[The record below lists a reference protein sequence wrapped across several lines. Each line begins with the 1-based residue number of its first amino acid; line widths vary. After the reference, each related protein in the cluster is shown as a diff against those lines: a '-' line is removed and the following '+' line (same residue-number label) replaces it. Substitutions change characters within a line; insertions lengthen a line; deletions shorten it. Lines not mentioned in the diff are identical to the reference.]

1 MSPPVPS
8 KQNFKHCDDYIDD
21 PTAPPVLRTFLAYA
35 RSPAHGM
42 WGGSQPKLFAT
53 YDGVRYRVT
62 MASRHGDVGLSLD
75 HDRDYGYIK
84 RAPVDALTEL
94 GAQP

>member
-1 MSPPVPS
+1 
-8 KQNFKHCDDYIDD
+8 
-21 PTAPPVLRTFLAYA
+21 
-35 RSPAHGM
+35 M

-84 RAPVDALTEL
+84 RVPVDALTEL